1 MLKSKFLM
9 LSMVMIL
16 AVGALAGC
24 TSKTAEPATPGTP
37 ETAALSGAV
46 QVDGSSTVFPISEA
60 MAEEFT
66 IENPD
71 VQVTVAVS
79 GTGGGFK
86 RFIIGETDISNASR
100 PIKTEEADTAKTNGI
115 EYAELKVAIDGL
127 TVVINP
133 ANDWA
138 ADMTIA
144 DLNKIWKKDGSV
156 TKWSDVNP
164 AWPAETIKLYSP
176 GTDSGTFDYFVEE
189 VLGKDEIR
197 TDFTAS
203 EDDNVLVQGVAGDKY
218 ALGYFGYSYFKE
230 NESILKAVAIE
241 GITPS
246 DTTIADGSYS
256 PLSRPL
262 FIYVNKASYADKP
275 QVKAFVDYT
284 LTFAPDLIP
293 STGYIALSADEYTTE
308 MQKLK

>member
-1 MLKSKFLM
+1 
-9 LSMVMIL
+9 
-16 AVGALAGC
+16 
-24 TSKTAEPATPGTP
+24 
-37 ETAALSGAV
+37 
-46 QVDGSSTVFPISEA
+46 

-293 STGYIALSADEYTTE
+293 STGYIALSAVEYTTE

>member
-293 STGYIALSADEYTTE
+293 STGYIALSAVEYTTE

>member
-138 ADMTIA
+138 ADMTIS

-293 STGYIALSADEYTTE
+293 STGYIALSAVEYTTE